1 MDNDKRNTSHT
12 SYSNDCRITHRNI
25 TDSYINTGADI
36 NIYPENFSRI
46 PVHNIIVAVDKP
58 ENASDDP

>member
-1 MDNDKRNTSHT
+1 MDNDKRNTAHT
-12 SYSNDCRITHRNI
+12 VNRNDCRSSHRNI
-25 TDSYINTGADI
+25 TDSNINTRADI

-46 PVHNIIVAVDKP
+46 PVHNIIVALDQP